1 MRAFTDF
8 WVKVRDLDQASDI
21 LKKLRELGFSNAVI
35 EAGEEVLER
44 FDELRRIGEEQG
56 VKVYRKLVLK
66 PDGRKSLLRSLRSN
80 RGKFEIIT
88 VLCENLETAL
98 VAARDSRVD
107 SLIIPPRPRFR
118 FDKGVAALLKNSVE
132 LPFKQ
137 YLEDKRGFLETA
149 MRVVEILG
157 KKTSIIVSSAA
168 DDILDLRGPRELASM
183 LQVLGFSQE
192 QALDS
197 VSKNPMKIIERNL
210 LKLSKNYVARGV
222 VKLD

>member
-35 EAGEEVLER
+35 EAGEGVLER

-56 VKVYRKLVLK
+56 IKVYRKLVLK

-107 SLIIPPRPRFR
+107 SLI
-118 FDKGVAALLKNSVE
+118 
-132 LPFKQ
+132 
-137 YLEDKRGFLETA
+137 
-149 MRVVEILG
+149 
-157 KKTSIIVSSAA
+157 
-168 DDILDLRGPRELASM
+168 
-183 LQVLGFSQE
+183 
-192 QALDS
+192 
-197 VSKNPMKIIERNL
+197 
-210 LKLSKNYVARGV
+210 
-222 VKLD
+222 